1 MKPLYQLL
9 RYALPYRKNLI
20 ANILFNLG
28 AIFFSLL
35 SIGLV
40 VPVLQLIF
48 GNEPNIP
55 IDSDSG
61 FIAELKNTFY
71 REIQSRLE
79 QTTTASALFYVCIW
93 VVLAFFFK
101 NLFHYLALYFIAPL
115 RNGLT
120 MNIRNA
126 LHEKLLALPLAY
138 YSKRNKGDIISRM
151 TSDLKEVESSTL
163 QAIVMVF
170 REPLMILGS
179 LGVLLWMNYKL
190 TLFVLIS
197 LPVVSIF
204 ISKVGKSLKRSSTQA
219 QQLMGKLMSAID
231 ESVSGLRIIKGFNA
245 EQLKHQ
251 QFTSLNSQNFHT
263 MNRVLRRED
272 MASPLSETLGATVMA
287 SVIWFG
293 GKIVMETDGFG
304 PEQFIAYILF
314 FYQMI
319 APAKALSR
327 ASYTLR
333 KGNAA
338 AERVVEILEA
348 DDRIHEHPEALEI
361 KSFEQKLEFK
371 NVYFSYGDVPVLQN
385 INLELKKGQTLA
397 LVGMSGGG
405 KSTLANLIPRFYD
418 ITEGQILID
427 GNELK
432 QLSIK
437 SLREMMG
444 IVSQDPI
451 LFNDTVRNNIAL
463 SKPKATIA
471 EVEEAARRA
480 NAYDFIMALDQGFDT
495 PIGDGGNRLS
505 GGQKQRLAIARAI
518 LKNPEILILDEAT
531 SALDTESEQ
540 LVQEALTRLMEHRTS
555 VIIAHRLS
563 TIRHADKILVLDQ
576 GQIVEIGQHDELLA
590 QQGYYHKLCAMQGIK

>member
-1 MKPLYQLL
+1 V
-9 RYALPYRKNLI
+9 
-20 ANILFNLG
+20 LFNLG
-28 AIFFSLL
+28 AILFSLL

-48 GNEPNIP
+48 GNEPHIP
-55 IDSDSG
+55 ISGDSG
-61 FIAELKNTFY
+61 IFVELKNSFY
-71 REIQSRLE
+71 REIQNRL
-79 QTTTASALFYVCIW
+79 QNTTTAAALFYVCIW

-120 MNIRNA
+120 MGIRNA
-126 LHEKLLALPLAY
+126 LHEKILALPLAY

-151 TSDLKEVESSTL
+151 TSDLKEVETSTL

-179 LGVLLWMNYKL
+179 MGVLLWMNYKL
-190 TLFVLIS
+190 TLFVLVS
-197 LPVVSIF
+197 LPVVSIL
-204 ISKVGKSLKRSSTQA
+204 ISQLGKSLKRSSTQA

-231 ESVSGLRIIKGFNA
+231 ESVGGLRIIKGFNA
-245 EQLKHQ
+245 EVLKHK
-251 QFTSLNSQNFHT
+251 QFKTLNTENFNT

-272 MASPLSETLGATVMA
+272 LASPLSETLGAAVMA

-293 GKIVMETDGFG
+293 GKIVMESDGFG

-338 AERVVEILEA
+338 AERVLEILQA
-348 DDRIHEHPEALEI
+348 DEKIHESEAALHIE
-361 KSFEQKLEFK
+361 SFKHSIEFK
-371 NVYFSYGDVPVLQN
+371 NVHFSYGERPILQN
-385 INLELKKGQTLA
+385 IHLKLDKGQTLA

-418 ITEGQILID
+418 LTEGELLID
-427 GNELK
+427 GLDLRKLK
-432 QLSIK
+432 IK
-437 SLREMMG
+437 SLRNLMG

-451 LFNDTVRNNIAL
+451 LFNDTVHNNIAL
-463 SKPKATIA
+463 SNPNASRA
-471 EVEEAARRA
+471 EVEEAARKA
-480 NAYDFIMALDQGFDT
+480 NAYDFIKALDGGFDT
-495 PIGDGGNRLS
+495 SIGDGGNRLS
-505 GGQKQRLAIARAI
+505 GGQKQRIAIARAI

-540 LVQEALTRLMEHRTS
+540 LVQEALTRLMQHRTS

-563 TIRHADKILVLDQ
+563 TIRHADKIVVLDQ
-576 GQIVEIGQHDELLA
+576 GQIVEIGQHEELLA
-590 QQGYYHKLCAMQGIK
+590 QQGYYYKLCSMQGLL